1 MFRKYWFIIV
11 IWMVLISNGYAE
23 DPNKRVFHI
32 NPDFEAD
39 LGYSHAVRVGD
50 VLYISGTV
58 GWGDMPEAIDIAYTR
73 IAGTLKEN
81 NLDFRHV
88 VKETIFTTQLDA
100 LKAAKGT
107 RKKYYG
113 DSFPAATWVQVER
126 LFNPDLILEVE
137 VIAHFSAKAH

>member
-1 MFRKYWFIIV
+1 MFRKCWFNI
-11 IWMVLISNGYAE
+11 LIFMLLVSNVYAE
-23 DPNKRVFHI
+23 DQKKQVFHI

-39 LGYSHAVRVGD
+39 LGYSHAVKVGD

-58 GWGDMPEAIDIAYTR
+58 GWGNMPEAIDIAYTR
-73 IAGTLKEN
+73 LAGTLKAS

-100 LKAAKGT
+100 LKSAKEV

-126 LFNPDLILEVE
+126 LFSPELILEVE
-137 VIAHFSAKAH
+137 IIAHFPAKAH